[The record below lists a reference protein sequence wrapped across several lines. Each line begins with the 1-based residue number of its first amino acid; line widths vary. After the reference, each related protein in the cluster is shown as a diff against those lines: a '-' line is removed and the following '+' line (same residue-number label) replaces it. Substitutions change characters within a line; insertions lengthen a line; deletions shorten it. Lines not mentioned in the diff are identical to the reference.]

1 MGCAGAIRTR
11 HKVIGRA
18 RGSFA
23 AGLRTTAADTASN
36 AAEPRPPAA
45 IQPSGSSST
54 AGSGAEAAGISREP
68 PLGCA
73 GPAQAT
79 SSGSSY

>member
-1 MGCAGAIRTR
+1 MHRGHLNQDWVIDRVRGC
-11 HKVIGRA
+11 
-18 RGSFA
+18 FA
-23 AGLRTTAADTASN
+23 ASLRATAADTVPN
-36 AAEPRPPAA
+36 AAESRPPDT

-68 PLGCA
+68 LPGCA